1 MEARGRLHQDVHF
14 NVDEILGRTLE
25 QALLARGRE
34 SGGTLAVFLKPSGLE
49 WHRYFLDAGVG
60 FWEEL
65 SEADA
70 FLDFRDEGV
79 ELVDCAKLWR
89 LEDATIGLCRST
101 VTSAPTGP
109 AALGEPGP
117 EGLKPAAGDGSLRG
131 DGSGYQR
138 GGASLAEASA
148 FAAQARGVKRLGCLW
163 MSSSLERSTDTR

>member
-1 MEARGRLHQDVHF
+1 VHF

-70 FLDFRDEGV
+70 FFDFRDEGV

-101 VTSAPTGP
+101 GGP
-109 AALGEPGP
+109 NPGDTAISC
-117 EGLKPAAGDGSLRG
+117 EIGDGLLVLSYTDRLDPESDTTLIFMSR
-131 DGSGYQR
+131 SGP
-138 GGASLAEASA
+138 
-148 FAAQARGVKRLGCLW
+148 
-163 MSSSLERSTDTR
+163 